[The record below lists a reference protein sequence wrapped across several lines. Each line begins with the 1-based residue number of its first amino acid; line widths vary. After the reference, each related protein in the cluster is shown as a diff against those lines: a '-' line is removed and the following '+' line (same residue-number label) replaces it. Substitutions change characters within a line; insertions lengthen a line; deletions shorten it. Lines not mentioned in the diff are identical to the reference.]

1 MSFSFVRFHCCQ
13 INPFCFLILKK
24 QLNMDKRMPFLG
36 LVSILIL
43 LVNLHQNVTPYS
55 LENCEIHDN
64 AENETK
70 VLCYHRN
77 LSEVPAHLPSKVVF
91 LDLSENRIA
100 SLRKNSFSNLIHLHV
115 LNISQNQ
122 IHHIEEG
129 AFVNTCHLEILN
141 LTGNQLHLISSPMF
155 AGLRN
160 LTILLLGN
168 NQIDKIETS
177 AFVHL
182 EKLKVIDL
190 SSNRLHALNAM
201 DAIFNM
207 ESLEKLHIKD
217 NNLQNFSTKEI
228 ISGTILSPVVAVTKT
243 SSDGHQ

>member
-182 EKLKVIDL
+182 EKLK
-190 SSNRLHALNAM
+190 
-201 DAIFNM
+201 
-207 ESLEKLHIKD
+207 
-217 NNLQNFSTKEI
+217 